1 MTVGL
6 VRYEGLTLMYHL
18 IHIFIGIV
26 IAIFIWKLIR
36 ITFKSILFFIVLGLI
51 TLVIFPKA
59 LVLVGGLGFLFIGFL
74 VTLLVLGVGGLLLF
88 ENDN

>member
-1 MTVGL
+1 MK
-6 VRYEGLTLMYHL
+6 GLTLMYHL
-18 IHIFIGIV
+18 THIIIGIV
-26 IAIFIWKLIR
+26 IAIFLWKLIR
-36 ITFKSILFFIVLGLI
+36 ITFKSILSFIVLGLI